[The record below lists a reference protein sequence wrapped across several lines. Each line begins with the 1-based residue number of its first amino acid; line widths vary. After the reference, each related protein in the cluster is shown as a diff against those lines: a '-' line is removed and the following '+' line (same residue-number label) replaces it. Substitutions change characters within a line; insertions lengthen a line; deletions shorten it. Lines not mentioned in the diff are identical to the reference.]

1 MIIWF
6 CEFRRRETFQFVSF
20 FHSHRFLLYY
30 QNSWKTNMKW
40 NEKFFALF
48 NQIRTK
54 FFFES
59 ITQDLP
65 FFHWR
70 TLFLISSFS
79 NGKYSRSESKK
90 KTRDLDFLK
99 HVTCVLQFLSSHELL
114 IGCYVLWT
122 FQVRLI
128 RKIIYLS
135 LYFQYRNNNFYWTF
149 PFFSFKYINNVRS
162 TIYSAIYRYFSRK
175 K

>member
-1 MIIWF
+1 
-6 CEFRRRETFQFVSF
+6 
-20 FHSHRFLLYY
+20 
-30 QNSWKTNMKW
+30 MKW
-40 NEKFFALF
+40 KVLCPFQSNQDKIFFRIDHSRPSVLPLTNIIFNFELF
-48 NQIRTK
+48 QRKIFAIRK
-54 FFFES
+54 
-59 ITQDLP
+59 Q
-65 FFHWR
+65 
-70 TLFLISSFS
+70 
-79 NGKYSRSESKK
+79 K